1 MWPLLRCSQLN
12 AADLRKNGRRCSPL
26 RNQILVGSMKLVCP
40 TSAEILLST
49 RTVSLE
55 IMVIMTLAGT
65 NGPRNVADSSI
76 APRKMTKYPSGPS
89 GRQIESGH
97 QTSTVFLKHPGQ

>member
-55 IMVIMTLAGT
+55 IMVIMTLAGDKRT
-65 NGPRNVADSSI
+65 EERRRFQHRAQENDQVP
-76 APRKMTKYPSGPS
+76 
-89 GRQIESGH
+89 
-97 QTSTVFLKHPGQ
+97 